1 MKKWEDY
8 SKQEQTNYLVY
19 WFHQYGNMIYTFE
32 ELENFQKLA
41 ETRQDDIFNHIVT
54 SFICMNTIKSG
65 LLLTS
70 MRENKVDELFE
81 KSITKKIIED
91 EDLNDYEAIRDIVVK
106 EIIQENTTE
115 KNEDNEE
122 KSSNKGK

>member
-54 SFICMNTIKSG
+54 SLICMNTIKSG